1 MRIFDELHT
10 PDLRYNKRN
19 IKNVRVCYF
28 FDNVDLEVEQTFRF
42 NGIYIYDL
50 DCRLVVESTFRFL
63 MTHQSIMAV
72 EPTKPERQFMYGWHL
87 QRRNVYSHRKLAHY
101 SISSFFL
108 WKPFGCPSQ
117 SAHTGNTIETS
128 RCATKWRSD
137 TRYNSSD
144 YKFQYYFPLKK
155 KKNLNAR

>member
-1 MRIFDELHT
+1 MNYTLRTCVIIKETCVCVISLITSTLKLNKHFDLM
-10 PDLRYNKRN
+10 
-19 IKNVRVCYF
+19 V
-28 FDNVDLEVEQTFRF
+28 
-42 NGIYIYDL
+42 YIYDL

-87 QRRNVYSHRKLAHY
+87 QRRNVCSHRKLAHY

-155 KKNLNAR
+155 KNKNLNAR